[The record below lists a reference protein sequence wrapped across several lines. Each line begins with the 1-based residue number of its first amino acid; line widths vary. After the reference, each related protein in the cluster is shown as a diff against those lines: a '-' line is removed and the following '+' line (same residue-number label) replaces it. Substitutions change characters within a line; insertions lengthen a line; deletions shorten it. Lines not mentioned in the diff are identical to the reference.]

1 MKKEVKELL
10 GRQGS
15 QRSSVGV
22 VLGVRSPTSSASGE
36 AVEPKIVAEAK
47 IGTYKRAELG
57 LKPAARPGCPAS
69 WARKPLNLG
78 WAPSPSLL
86 AHIFRYQNWA
96 KLCKHGVLCLRPFRA
111 SGFPREMGDL
121 RRQKGAAV

>member
-1 MKKEVKELL
+1 MKELL
-10 GRQGS
+10 GRRGS

-57 LKPAARPGCPAS
+57 LKPAAWPCCPAS

-78 WAPSPSLL
+78 WAPFPSLFPL
-86 AHIFRYQNWA
+86 TFRYHNWA
-96 KLCKHGVLCLRPFRA
+96 KLCKHGILCLRPFCA

-121 RRQKGAAV
+121 GGRKELQREWV